1 MAEININGVVLEMDV
16 LDADVV
22 EKYENLN
29 QSLLDKIND
38 KSAYEGKSTSEG
50 MKYQCRA
57 VDRFFDKMFGEGT
70 ADALFG
76 GDNNIGKRMD
86 AFGQVVSTVNEN
98 VRTSFSDLREKYS
111 PERIDKRQNQTYKN
125 RPKHNNGKRRY
136 YA

>member
-1 MAEININGVVLEMDV
+1 MAEININGVALDMDV
-16 LDADVV
+16 LDADVM
-22 EKYENLN
+22 ERYETLCQNLM
-29 QSLLDKIND
+29 DKIGD

-76 GDNNIGKRMD
+76 GNNNLGKRLD

-98 VRTSFSDLREKYS
+98 AQTSVSDIKDKYGMG
-111 PERIDKRQNQTYKN
+111 RIEKRQSQQYRNK
-125 RPKHNNGKRRY
+125 PKHNNGKRRY